1 MKESRVYKCL
11 YGSRNGYSRRAV
23 YVQAQDASEAARKL
37 KQMLDERGYIVFDV
51 LETIDIGELWEQE
64 PTK

>member
-11 YGSRNGYSRRAV
+11 YGSREGYSRTTV
-23 YVQAQDASEAARKL
+23 YVQAKDASEAARKL
-37 KQMLDERGYIVFDV
+37 KQMLNERGYVVCDV
-51 LETIDIGELWEQE
+51 LEMIDIGELWEQE